1 MSAGVRVSATYS
13 FACFEEGSGSTSR
26 LGKKNLSSPK
36 AAAAEADP
44 LKPATTP
51 LATRRRLWPATTR
64 DLKEFL
70 ELFLLRD
77 T

>member
-36 AAAAEADP
+36 AAAAEADQQ
-44 LKPATTP
+44 
-51 LATRRRLWPATTR
+51 
-64 DLKEFL
+64 FL
-70 ELFLLRD
+70 ELC
-77 T
+77 